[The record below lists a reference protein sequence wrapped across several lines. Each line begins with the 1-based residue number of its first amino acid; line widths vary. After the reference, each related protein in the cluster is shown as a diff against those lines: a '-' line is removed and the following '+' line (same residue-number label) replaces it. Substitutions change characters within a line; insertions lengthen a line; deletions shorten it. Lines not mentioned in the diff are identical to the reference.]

1 MDIEEVISD
10 YVPLKRKGQ
19 NLWAC
24 CPFHGEKTPSFSV
37 SPAKQIYKCF
47 GCGKAGDP
55 IQFVMDIEGLGFQE
69 AVRHLAGKYGIEVE
83 EEEAQTPEQE
93 QAQSERESVLIALG
107 FARDFFVKNLE
118 TAEGRSIGL
127 SYFKERGFGPE
138 IIQKFDLGYA
148 LDGWDN
154 LLNAAK
160 KSWFSRRY
168 FIESWSDTRKGRGSV
183 PQI

>member
-1 MDIEEVISD
+1 MGISKHTTDKVKDRMDIEEVISD

-93 QAQSERESVLIALG
+93 QAQSERESVLIALR

-148 LDGWDN
+148 LD
-154 LLNAAK
+154 
-160 KSWFSRRY
+160 
-168 FIESWSDTRKGRGSV
+168 
-183 PQI
+183 